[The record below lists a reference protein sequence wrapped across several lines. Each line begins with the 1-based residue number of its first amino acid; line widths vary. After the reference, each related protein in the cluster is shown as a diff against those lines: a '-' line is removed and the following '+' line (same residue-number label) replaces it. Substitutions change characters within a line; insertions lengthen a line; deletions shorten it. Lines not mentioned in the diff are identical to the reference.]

1 MSFFELDENS
11 PKVDQP
17 HGLKKVKLKD
27 HQLTSI
33 AAMRELETQ
42 ASIVIDKPEI
52 GSKFHASV
60 GYCISDIEEFKDSTF
75 VIETNSAILADKVGA
90 GKTYTTIGLILKAL
104 VPKAHDRHITGTD
117 NFSIKMISAK
127 ECEPVNLIVVPH
139 NLINQWAD
147 FLDKSKLKYLKLN
160 AESDFNAFLDI
171 DYITK
176 VYPLTREQISCKP
189 IKNKPKKLPVKT
201 TKKGGSKTQ
210 NKAQND
216 QKIYERK
223 SLNMKK
229 IRQALDTHNVFLLN
243 VYRYKLFRQIFL
255 TNKRKWARVIIDEMD
270 SSAVPSIFDEYGNF
284 NWFLT
289 ATPSAIFNRSCR
301 RYVNKIFGQRQN
313 LLNYF
318 VVKNKEE
325 YVDKSM
331 ILPKP
336 FVFMI
341 NTMIQRVVAVF
352 KDLIPQE
359 VLQLINSGNMKE
371 AITKLNCDVDT
382 EENIIKILTG
392 KINTELHNLET
403 ELEYVNNLIPQDV
416 DAHENRKKNIMNNI
430 ARCKTKL
437 ESIKEK
443 INSIKDECCFICT
456 DPFENPTIM
465 NCCKSIFCLK
475 CLLTTLKTV
484 GSKCPYCRHAIKSNK
499 DYQII
504 SSGGTSNK
512 KKKSEIVG
520 KYKFNEMDKA
530 DVLEQVLSYISK
542 NDENPKILIF
552 SDYSQTFEKITK
564 NIAKANLQYAY
575 LSGTP
580 AHITNLITEFENGI
594 TNILML
600 NSQNFGSG
608 LNLQSANY
616 LILYHRMLPE
626 LETQVIGR
634 AQRFGR
640 KNNLRVIFMVND
652 NENRDCRLD
661 SKPINILSDS
671 ELWMITNPTDLN
683 EEPDEESDEG
693 SDEDVE
699 KSKDKKSSDKKSSDK
714 KKSEKKSS
722 DKKSSN
728 KKNSKK
734 KTYVKP
740 KSSKKT
746 SQKVKKTDSDNESEL
761 SGLSDS
767 DDLDDSD
774 DLGILSDSSDSDDF
788 GNLSDSDDLSDSD
801 ESEIEIPKKSK
812 KTSKS
817 SKKNKIGGSNKT
829 LKKKA
834 PVRKL
839 IKV

>member
-1 MSFFELDENS
+1 
-11 PKVDQP
+11 
-17 HGLKKVKLKD
+17 
-27 HQLTSI
+27 
-33 AAMRELETQ
+33 
-42 ASIVIDKPEI
+42 
-52 GSKFHASV
+52 
-60 GYCISDIEEFKDSTF
+60 
-75 VIETNSAILADKVGA
+75 
-90 GKTYTTIGLILKAL
+90 
-104 VPKAHDRHITGTD
+104 
-117 NFSIKMISAK
+117 
-127 ECEPVNLIVVPH
+127 
-139 NLINQWAD
+139 
-147 FLDKSKLKYLKLN
+147 
-160 AESDFNAFLDI
+160 
-171 DYITK
+171 
-176 VYPLTREQISCKP
+176 
-189 IKNKPKKLPVKT
+189 
-201 TKKGGSKTQ
+201 
-210 NKAQND
+210 
-216 QKIYERK
+216 
-223 SLNMKK
+223 
-229 IRQALDTHNVFLLN
+229 
-243 VYRYKLFRQIFL
+243 
-255 TNKRKWARVIIDEMD
+255 
-270 SSAVPSIFDEYGNF
+270 
-284 NWFLT
+284 
-289 ATPSAIFNRSCR
+289 
-301 RYVNKIFGQRQN
+301 
-313 LLNYF
+313 
-318 VVKNKEE
+318 
-325 YVDKSM
+325 
-331 ILPKP
+331 
-336 FVFMI
+336 
-341 NTMIQRVVAVF
+341 MIQRVVAVF